1 MRSRTAPTATACS
14 RTRRWRPR
22 RARELADRHCDGRL
36 ALIQEGGYGRSYS
49 ALCMHATLE
58 GVLATGPL
66 LEDPMGYLPDD
77 ETRGDAGIAAARGS
91 MRRYWPI

>member
-1 MRSRTAPTATACS
+1 
-14 RTRRWRPR
+14 
-22 RARELADRHCDGRL
+22 
-36 ALIQEGGYGRSYS
+36 
-49 ALCMHATLE
+49 MHAALE
-58 GVLATGPL
+58 GVHATRPL